1 MIEIMFGESEAGAM
15 KIALHSENGLGSDV
29 ICLPLMLDIG
39 DISQRVL
46 GKYRRDLLYKMLY
59 QEQWGRDEE
68 KKAEMKALGGKYAQ
82 QLRKLNVHL
91 KEREPLR
98 IWYSDAP
105 YSLCGLMWLCSR
117 LKKYTGELWT
127 VKLPRVVVRNE
138 GTPDEYGVFRANWGE
153 VEPQEF
159 VENLPLQRRLSRIEI
174 AMNGIT
180 WGALESN
187 NAPLRAVVNGGL
199 TSVPVSFYD
208 FLIWKTFRMN
218 EELGRPC
225 VKEANLIGSILAN
238 ERGIGDWWYAYRID
252 KLIEKRRINIIE
264 NSDKK
269 YERIIARADDRIS
282 F

>member
-15 KIALHSENGLGSDV
+15 KIALHSEKGLGSDV

-46 GKYRRDLLYKMLY
+46 SKYRRDLLYKMLY

-68 KKAEMKALGGKYAQ
+68 IKAEMKALGDRYAR
-82 QLRKLNVHL
+82 QLRKLNDCL

-98 IWYSDAP
+98 VWYSGSP

-117 LKKYTGELWT
+117 LEKYKGELWT

-138 GTPDEYGVFRANWGE
+138 GTRDEYGVFRANWGE

-159 VENLPLQRRLSRIEI
+159 AENLPLQRRLSRSEI
-174 AMNGIT
+174 VMNGIT
-180 WGALESN
+180 WNALESN
-187 NAPLRAVVNGGL
+187 NAPLRAVVNGAL

-208 FLIWKTFRMN
+208 FLIWQEFRTN
-218 EELGRPC
+218 EKFGSPC
-225 VKEANLIGSILAN
+225 VKQATLIGSILAA

-252 KLIEKRRINIIE
+252 KLIEKKRIIIIE

-269 YERIIARADDRIS
+269 YERIIART
-282 F
+282 